1 MVAPMTP
8 RFYFDHVIMERAA
21 HLRRDEADAL
31 IAEAQE
37 FKYIATWQDKNLVG
51 GGDTPHAVI
60 LDGTDAD
67 WLKENANLTTFLGLD
82 EKTAYFGADIS
93 HLDDP
98 DLGPLPDGSLFE
110 DLRRLA
116 TAIDTETAG
125 YLAYAR
131 ALAHWNR
138 THLFCGRCGTETES
152 RKSGH
157 ERVCTNPDCGRSHF
171 PRTDPAVIMLVTH
184 PTEDKCLLGHNKRF
198 QGLRFS
204 TIAGFVEPGE
214 SLEHAVAREVKE
226 ETGIDTTDIQYQA
239 SQPWPFPASIM
250 LGFRAKGTST
260 EIDCADE
267 ELVEARWFTRDE
279 VRDMADNKDI
289 LPPSRYS
296 ISRWLIDTWLEEG

>member
-21 HLRRDEADAL
+21 HLRRDEADTL
-31 IAEAQE
+31 VTEANE
-37 FKYIATWQDKNLVG
+37 FTYIATWQDKNLILE
-51 GGDTPHAVI
+51 GDTPGAVF
-60 LDGTDAD
+60 LSGADAD
-67 WLKENANLTTFLGLD
+67 RVKEQASLTTFLGL
-82 EKTAYFGADIS
+82 EGETAYFGLDLS
-93 HLDDP
+93 HLEESDA
-98 DLGPLPDGSLFE
+98 DGLLDGTFFE

-116 TAIDTETAG
+116 TQIDPERAG

-138 THLFCGRCGTETES
+138 THLYCGRCGTETES
-152 RKSGH
+152 QKSGH
-157 ERVCTNPDCGRSHF
+157 QRVCVNESCGRSHF

-226 ETGIDTTDIQYQA
+226 ETGIDTTDIRYQA

-250 LGFRAKGTST
+250 LGFRVQGTST
-260 EIDCADE
+260 EISCADE

-279 VRDMADNKDI
+279 VCDMADNKDI